1 MLTSSEMSQQSIR
14 PTAVAGSWYSN
25 RPDVLAREVDE
36 YLASAVGTGAPGGGE
51 ILGLIAPHAGLMYSG
66 AVAAYAYRA
75 VAGGQVDVAI
85 LIGPSH
91 YVGFDGVSI
100 WPRGA
105 YESPLGA
112 VPVSDVHAAAIRR
125 ATATVHEYPP
135 AHGRE
140 HSLEMQLP
148 FIKRVLPDVPIVPLV
163 MGSQDR
169 ATIFGLADGLVAAL
183 RGVRALLVA
192 STDLSHYFPAAR
204 AKVLDGRV
212 AACVRRFDTDGL
224 LAEFEAY
231 PEHERGRFVAC
242 GGGPMIAV
250 MRTVRALG
258 ASEARVLKC
267 ADSGDVSG
275 DTGAVVGYMAAAFG
289 TFSAGAERSGE

>member
-1 MLTSSEMSQQSIR
+1 MSQQSIR

-25 RPDVLAREVDE
+25 RPDVLAREVDHYL
-36 YLASAVGTGAPGGGE
+36 YLARAVEAGARGGGE

-66 AVAAYAYRA
+66 AVAACAYSSA
-75 VAGGQVDVAI
+75 AGGQVDVAV

-91 YVGFDGVSI
+91 YVAFDGVSI
-100 WPRGA
+100 WPRGV

-112 VPVSDVHAAAIRR
+112 VPVSDVHAAAIQR
-125 ATATVHEYPP
+125 ATSTVHVYPT

-148 FIKRVLPDVPIVPLV
+148 FIKRVFPDVPIVPLV
-163 MGSQDR
+163 MGYQER
-169 ATIFGLADGLVAAL
+169 ATILDLADGLVTAL
-183 RGVRALLVA
+183 RGVRVLLVA
-192 STDLSHYFPAAR
+192 STDLSHYFSAAR

-242 GGGPMIAV
+242 GGGPMITV
-250 MRTVRALG
+250 MRTARALG
-258 ASEARVLKC
+258 ASEARVLKY
-267 ADSGDVSG
+267 ADSSDVSG
-275 DTGAVVGYMAAAFG
+275 DTEAVVGYMAAAFG
-289 TFSAGAERSGE
+289 TFSDGAERSAP